1 MNDNKLIRICWNI
14 VELSK
19 EIELKNEFLPNPDL
33 YLFENLTDQLED
45 ELIKLWN
52 MENEE

>member
-19 EIELKNEFLPNPDL
+19 ELKKEFLPNPDL
-33 YLFENLTDQLED
+33 YLLENLTDQLED